1 MTLKSFPHPF
11 RALVVG
17 AGGGI
22 GAAFVRALEQDPS
35 CGSATGLG
43 RTTAPPLDLEDEQS
57 IRAAAEHLAKDGPL
71 HLIIDATGILHDG
84 DMAPE
89 KSIDAVDPQVL
100 ARCFAV
106 NATGPLLLFKHFHRL
121 LPRDERSAFV
131 SLSAR
136 VGSISDNALGG
147 WYGYRAS
154 KAALNMFLRTA
165 AVELARKR
173 PHAVCLALH
182 PGTVETRLS
191 DPFSGSRD
199 RFTPDRSAELM
210 LDVIDQAD
218 TAKSASFFAY
228 DGSEIPW

>member
-11 RALVVG
+11 KALVVG

-22 GAAFVRALEQDPS
+22 GAAFVRSLERDPS
-35 CGSATGLG
+35 CGSVTGLG
-43 RTTAPPLDLEDEQS
+43 RTTAPPLDLEDEQT
-57 IRAAAEHLAKDGPL
+57 IRGAAEQLAQNGPL
-71 HLIIDATGILHDG
+71 HLIIDATGILHDD

-121 LPRDERSAFV
+121 LPRHERSAFV

-165 AVELARKR
+165 AIELSRKR
-173 PHAVCLALH
+173 PQAACLALH

-210 LDVIDQAD
+210 LDVIDRAD
-218 TAKSASFFAY
+218 TAKSGSFFAY